1 MATQKKGKKVGRSKR
16 NGQCARY
23 AAEFRAQKSKARRLV
38 AHYADHPH
46 DKSAHAALR
55 TLGGILGKT
64 FVDPALPRKPE
75 NTKPGFAAWLRGN
88 CGFKPG
94 GMPHKATA

>member
-16 NGQCARY
+16 NGQNARY
-23 AAEFRAQKSKARRLV
+23 AAEFRAQKSQARRLV

-64 FVDPALPRKPE
+64 YVGPLPPHKPA
-75 NTKPGFAAWLRGN
+75 NTKPGYAAWLRGY

-94 GMPHKATA
+94 GMPHKIPA